1 MLRDGVGLRHPALAL
16 EASEAT
22 RRASSSA
29 LAGVCMRPS
38 GVRSFPRGAWLWHS
52 PVLPAYTR
60 RVTDRER
67 LFDAWAPT
75 YDDDVAEGEGFPF
88 EGYERTLA
96 EVVRVVRDAGGGR
109 VLELGVGTGRL
120 TERLVAAGCEVWGID
135 LSGAMLER
143 ARARVPAAR
152 LHRADLFGVWP
163 DELAGL
169 EFDAIVSSYVFHE
182 FLDTVKVDVL
192 RGLAGRRLARNGV
205 MVIADL
211 VFPSRE
217 ERERQHAM
225 WREAWDDGESYWVAE
240 EIVLKLRDVGLDADV
255 ARTSFCAGVVSVR
268 SSADHP

>member
-1 MLRDGVGLRHPALAL
+1 ML
-16 EASEAT
+16 
-22 RRASSSA
+22 
-29 LAGVCMRPS
+29 
-38 GVRSFPRGAWLWHS
+38 
-52 PVLPAYTR
+52 PVYTR

-67 LFDAWAPT
+67 SFDAWAPT

-96 EVVRVVRDAGGGR
+96 EAVRVVQDAGGGR

-120 TERLVAAGCEVWGID
+120 TERLVAAGSEVWGID

-152 LHRADLFGVWP
+152 LHHADLFGVWP

-182 FLDTVKVDVL
+182 FPDRVKVDVL
-192 RGLAGRRLARNGV
+192 RGLAGRRLAPNGV

-217 ERERQHAM
+217 ELERQRSL
-225 WREAWDDGESYWVAE
+225 WRGAWDDEEFYWIE
-240 EIVLKLRDVGLDADV
+240 EEMVPALRDVGLDADV

-268 SSADHP
+268 SSAGHS